1 MAAFTEYQQSPWLTS
16 INSLLSRTQKNLQH
30 SRRLSQNRSKSF
42 FLNSSDLQS
51 TNFSLDKQDQGEYE
65 IEIFKKEI
73 LSEIDENVGKNQ
85 EDLSQY
91 ASRIRRLEAS
101 ASLGRKA
108 KEIIFCDIEKFEINF
123 MKKISQVRA
132 QNFATL
138 HELDFVK
145 MKLLADQE
153 ERTEILNERLRKVP
167 RHKTDFEEVFS
178 QIKTFPHKLLKK
190 SKFSRFCQKQ
200 AEVSE
205 NISKTCEDLKRNCK
219 RQIRKIKHAGNKEE
233 IFTRITSDNSL
244 NFDCEILKKGL
255 NDISFHKEAEIFK
268 EKSEKIKKVTH
279 RINENEKLL
288 KHHEEQAQ
296 IMVLKKKISN
306 EMNEIENIEEK
317 VSELAD
323 RLVRLKT
330 NKRRNLSQ
338 RQKPPENFTRININY
353 MGESDEDSISLTSP
367 TPSPLNQRLH
377 TVNSTKHTSKNFK
390 FNGDI
395 IPENPDEYERF
406 SPDIEKKN

>member
-1 MAAFTEYQQSPWLTS
+1 
-16 INSLLSRTQKNLQH
+16 
-30 SRRLSQNRSKSF
+30 
-42 FLNSSDLQS
+42 
-51 TNFSLDKQDQGEYE
+51 
-65 IEIFKKEI
+65 
-73 LSEIDENVGKNQ
+73 
-85 EDLSQY
+85 
-91 ASRIRRLEAS
+91 
-101 ASLGRKA
+101 
-108 KEIIFCDIEKFEINF
+108 